1 MEVNPESIG
10 KLLEVLR
17 LSVMLVLNSA
27 SALDI
32 RRSVDHKRQFCSR
45 FRRIVFSSKD
55 LYLV

>member
-10 KLLEVLR
+10 KLLEVLW

-32 RRSVDHKRQFCSR
+32 RHSVDHKRQFCSR